1 MVVTGGY
8 SVKKGN
14 NTAHFIVEEEQ
25 EDRLWWRY
33 LGYNGQ
39 EEKWIKTQQKR
50 TKDYIIARRG
60 RKTKTNKN
68 KSYQFINLKNIS
80 NRLSYNLDVSSS
92 VLRAL
97 ILIWRSLITFVVTMI
112 KLCELY
118 KTCIGNRQTS
128 GC

>member
-50 TKDYIIARRG
+50 TKDYIIARR
-60 RKTKTNKN
+60 RRKTNKN
-68 KSYQFINLKNIS
+68 KSYQFINLTKYFKS
-80 NRLSYNLDVSSS
+80 
-92 VLRAL
+92 
-97 ILIWRSLITFVVTMI
+97 FVV
-112 KLCELY
+112 
-118 KTCIGNRQTS
+118 
-128 GC
+128 